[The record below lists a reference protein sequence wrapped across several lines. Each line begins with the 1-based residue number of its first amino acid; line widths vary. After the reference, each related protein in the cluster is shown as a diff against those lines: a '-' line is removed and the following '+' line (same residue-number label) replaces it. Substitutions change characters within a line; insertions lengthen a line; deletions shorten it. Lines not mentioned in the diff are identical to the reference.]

1 MNDNKDTYKNKNE
14 FFKTIINQF
23 MVNKMEDLSYDKMMI
38 ERRIDFHQFDIDTYY
53 DIYSQASEGDPLD
66 TYGSVFD
73 STGELYADDDSGE
86 YNNFLMS
93 GVLLE
98 EGVTYYIGARLYTGE
113 GTVNYNIVIQLVS

>member
-53 DIYSQASEGDPLD
+53 DMLVNHVRMDYARNIFRQISELIDIYL
-66 TYGSVFD
+66 
-73 STGELYADDDSGE
+73 
-86 YNNFLMS
+86 
-93 GVLLE
+93 
-98 EGVTYYIGARLYTGE
+98 
-113 GTVNYNIVIQLVS
+113 